1 MTGMYLKKKIIGK
14 MKQYKGEKKSFVLD
28 LLCSKWI
35 SSRTDPSLCLDA
47 ERQKAHQTWC
57 YGTAEKWQYLSF
69 WKCGEEQAVNC
80 KGLRRST
87 QEKFRWPFSFLTYL
101 GTSKKLLVR
110 FMKSWWGWA
119 TVSAKQA
126 QPLPQIIASC
136 HRFYRQYK
144 APLMPVTNLF

>member
-1 MTGMYLKKKIIGK
+1 MTGMYLKKKK
-14 MKQYKGEKKSFVLD
+14 YAKWNNRKEKRN
-28 LLCSKWI
+28 LLCWI
-35 SSRTDPSLCLDA
+35 CFVPNELVPGLILHCVDA

-69 WKCGEEQAVNC
+69 WKCGEEQAVNS

-126 QPLPQIIASC
+126 QPLPQIIALC
-136 HRFYRQYK
+136 HQFYRQYK
-144 APLMPVTNLF
+144 APLMLVTNLF